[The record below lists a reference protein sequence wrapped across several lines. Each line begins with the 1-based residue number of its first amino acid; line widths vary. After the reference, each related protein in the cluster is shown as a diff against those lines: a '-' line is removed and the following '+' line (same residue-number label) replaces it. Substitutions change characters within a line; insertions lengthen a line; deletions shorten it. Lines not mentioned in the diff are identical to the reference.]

1 MALTPS
7 TPATRLSREKMLEA
21 IKERRD
27 FVLSNF
33 RILRK
38 VDPNDHYWKSFENI
52 GEYVRE
58 GEIFE
63 TGMVQ
68 SWIGSNY
75 SPKTILEIG
84 TRTGGSLISLLTAY
98 NSYTGLEIVSFDL
111 WREYFSVTWLSR
123 MITRLKG
130 SADGRSNINISRK
143 YMQYFDFLI
152 RYLSTGKVKRN
163 LRYFNIPTN
172 NIQFVSGDSRITVPE
187 YFRQNPNKKFDYILV
202 DGAHDEE
209 TALIDLRNV
218 ANYVAT
224 GGFLLFDDIGPEGYK
239 LGKVWEQFRFE
250 QKDNF
255 DFYEVYHRKGVA
267 WAIKK

>member
-1 MALTPS
+1 MAIPYSQPT
-7 TPATRLSREKMLEA
+7 AELSLEEMVRQ

-33 RILRK
+33 RLLRK
-38 VDPNDHYWKSFENI
+38 VDPNDHYWKSFENLD
-52 GEYVRE
+52 EYRRD

-84 TRTGGSLISLLTAY
+84 TRTGGSLISLLSAY
-98 NSYTGLEIVSFDL
+98 HSYEGVEIVSFDL
-111 WREYFSVTWLSR
+111 WREYFSVTSLSR
-123 MITRLKG
+123 MLTRLRG
-130 SADGRSNINISRK
+130 SADGHSNINISRK
-143 YMQYFDFLI
+143 YMRYFDFLI
-152 RYLSTGKVKRN
+152 RYFSTGKVRRN
-163 LRYFNIPTN
+163 LRYFNIPTH
-172 NIQFVSGDSRITVPE
+172 NIRFVSGDSRVTVPA
-187 YFRQNPNKKFDYILV
+187 YFRENPDKKFDYILV

-218 ANYVAT
+218 ADHVAP

-239 LGKVWEQFRFE
+239 LGNVWKTFSVEQ
-250 QKDNF
+250 QHNF
-255 DFYEVYHRKGVA
+255 NFYEVWHAKA
-267 WAIKK
+267 